1 MEDAV
6 LRKGLG
12 YNDSMKNLHNALQL
26 KQLYLL
32 KQMGVR
38 YTDIKPSELEDEPAQ
53 LPDNLEALRALVE
66 QCHLCDL
73 SKSRHKVVFGE
84 GDPHAELMF
93 VGEGPGATEDSTGR
107 PFVGRAGELLTRM
120 IEKVLL
126 IPRAQVYIANIV
138 KCRPPG
144 NRVPTP
150 SEALTCRPY
159 LLKQIELIRPR
170 IVVSLG
176 ATAYRYLSN
185 DQSPISRVRGHPIQM
200 NGYLLVPTFHPSYLL
215 RNPSAKK
222 EAFHDMLLVKELLE
236 KRGKA

>member
-1 MEDAV
+1 
-6 LRKGLG
+6 
-12 YNDSMKNLHNALQL
+12 MKNLHNALQL
-26 KQLYLL
+26 KQLHLL
-32 KQMGVR
+32 KQMGYR
-38 YTDIKPSELEDEPAQ
+38 YTDIQPSDLEPDPAQ
-53 LPDNLEALRALVE
+53 LPDDLESLRKMVE

-84 GDPHAELMF
+84 GDPHARLMF

-120 IEKVLL
+120 IENVLHL
-126 IPRAQVYIANIV
+126 RREQVYIANIV

-150 SEALTCRPY
+150 TEAFTCRPY

-170 IVVSLG
+170 IIMTLG
-176 ATAYRYLSN
+176 ATAYRYLTN
-185 DQSPISRVRGHPIQM
+185 DETPISRVRGHIIRTE
-200 NGYLLVPTFHPSYLL
+200 NYFLVPTFHPSYLL

-222 EAFHDMLLVKELLE
+222 QAWEDLLKVKELLE
-236 KRGKA
+236 K